1 MTDDIQSAARLAK
14 VVEISRG
21 IHHGIALG
29 DAADH
34 LTSTAPV
41 LPGGVA
47 TQLTLATTEGLVRTL
62 ERAGRQLDHDWAH
75 ENLEALRRWATAQGI
90 PGVAPSRDASR
101 SLLTTLPA
109 YAVRRGNAPAT
120 VRVLRH
126 GPAALTAAGHRSL
139 GAHALVRTLP
149 FAVLV
154 ALHGPGFVWP
164 VPELAGATHGHPLV
178 GPVAVVGAL
187 LAARGADRSVPLD
200 AGWLDV
206 LDAHVPEGG
215 ELLKTRVGTAIMAA
229 ATDPQDPGQL
239 AELAPDRSA
248 LSVLAAAVYV
258 VLSHPEPDQLLLAM
272 ALASFS
278 SDKQS
283 TSAVVGALVGARH
296 GSTPML
302 QLGAARL
309 ELAWAC
315 DALATD
321 LALTSMLTPLGKEPD
336 GQAWLPSW
344 PARYAV

>member
-14 VVEISRG
+14 VVEMSRG

-34 LTSTAPV
+34 LTSAAPV
-41 LPGGVA
+41 LPVGVA
-47 TQLTLATTEGLVRTL
+47 TQLTLATTEGLIRTL

-75 ENLEALRRWATAQGI
+75 DSLEALRRWATVQGI
-90 PGVAPSRDASR
+90 LGVAPSRESSR

-109 YAVRRGNAPAT
+109 YAERRGNAPAT

-126 GPAALTAAGHRSL
+126 GPAALVAAGHRSL
-139 GAHALVRTLP
+139 GPHALVRTLP

-154 ALHGPGFVWP
+154 SLHGPGFVWP
-164 VPELAGATHGHPLV
+164 VGELAGVTHGHPLI
-178 GPVAVVGAL
+178 GPVAAVGAL
-187 LAARGADRSVPLD
+187 LAARGADRSVPLEV
-200 AGWLDV
+200 GWLDV
-206 LDAHVPEGG
+206 LDEHVPEGG
-215 ELLKTRVGTAIMAA
+215 ELVKTRVGSAIMAA
-229 ATDPQDPGQL
+229 TTDPQDPGRL
-239 AELAPDRSA
+239 ADLAPDRSA
-248 LSVLAAAVYV
+248 VSVLAAAVYV
-258 VLSHPEPDQLLLAM
+258 VLSHPGPDDLLLAL

-278 SDKQS
+278 PDKQA

-302 QLGAARL
+302 ALGASRL

-321 LALTSMLTPLGKEPD
+321 LAMTSMLTPLGREPGGD
-336 GQAWLPSW
+336 AWLPSW